1 MEPNLVGMFSGST
14 KFMFFFV
21 DQKYT
26 KDTRG
31 PNVSESV
38 CPNTWV
44 YINYCSFAFDED
56 FFNAFPFQKHA

>member
-1 MEPNLVGMFSGST
+1 
-14 KFMFFFV
+14 MFFFV

-44 YINYCSFAFDED
+44 YINYCSFVFDED